1 MIDIMIYCAGL
12 VGVVLLG
19 SFIVEMIEN
28 SRKDSWRHKVT
39 AEDIEQLRRLFDEEG
54 ASVAFNEK
62 GEKFLVGYM
71 KD

>member
-1 MIDIMIYCAGL
+1 MIDIMIYCAGC
-12 VGVVLLG
+12 VFFVVCIGFL
-19 SFIVEMIEN
+19 VEMIEN
-28 SRKDSWRHKVT
+28 RRKDSWRHRVT